1 MEAGMRSQALA
12 GADGRTFALVFDR
25 GEEVAGGLL
34 HFAQKHELRGASFT
48 AIGAL
53 QDVVLGYWDRG
64 IKEYRRIP
72 IREQVEVLSLVGNIA
87 LGPDGSPRVHAHIVV
102 GKSDG
107 SAHGGHLLEGHVL
120 PTLEV
125 VLEESPATLQRK
137 TDPDTGL
144 ALLVLDRS

>member
-1 MEAGMRSQALA
+1 MEADMRSQELA
-12 GADGRTFALVFDR
+12 DADGRRFALVFER
-25 GEEVAGGLL
+25 GEEVSGGLL
-34 HFAQKHELRGASFT
+34 RFARERELRAASFT

-53 QDVVLGYWDRG
+53 QDVVLGYWDRE
-64 IKEYRRIP
+64 IKDYQRIP
-72 IREQVEVLSLVGNIA
+72 IREQVEVLSLVGNVA
-87 LGPDGSPRVHAHIVV
+87 LGPDGAPRIHAHIVV

-107 SAHGGHLLEGHVL
+107 SAHGGHLLEGRVF

-144 ALLVLDRS
+144 PLLALHRS

>member
-1 MEAGMRSQALA
+1 MEADMRSQALTA
-12 GADGRTFALVFDR
+12 ADGRTFALVFDQ
-25 GEEVAGGLL
+25 GEEVADGLL
-34 HFAQKHELRGASFT
+34 RSAREHEVRAASFT

-53 QDVVLGYWDRG
+53 QDVVLGYWDRE
-64 IKEYRRIP
+64 IKDYREIP

-87 LGPDGSPRVHAHIVV
+87 LAQDGTPRVHAHVV
-102 GKSDG
+102 VRKSDG

-120 PTLEV
+120 PTLEI
-125 VLEESPATLQRK
+125 VLEESPAILQRK

>member
-1 MEAGMRSQALA
+1 MEAGMRSQELA
-12 GADGRTFALVFDR
+12 GADGRSFALVFDR
-25 GEEVAGGLL
+25 AEEVADGLVQ
-34 HFAQKHELRGASFT
+34 FAREHEVRAASFT

-53 QDVVLGYWDRG
+53 QDVVLGYWDRQR
-64 IKEYRRIP
+64 KEYRRIP

-107 SAHGGHLLEGHVL
+107 SAHGGHLLEGRVF

-125 VLEESPATLQRK
+125 VLEESPETLQRR

-144 ALLVLDRS
+144 ALLALRQS